1 LNAREARL
9 TDRDPLA
16 SLLGIV
22 MAIETVLLQ
31 AQAVAQTARF
41 HRLIDFARAVL

>member
-1 LNAREARL
+1 M

-22 MAIETVLLQ
+22 MAIETVLLV
-31 AQAVAQTARF
+31 AQAVAQMAGF
-41 HRLIDFARAVL
+41 PGLIEFARALL